1 MNNLNLFIYNTCFL
15 YQFPNTMSIQRS
27 VTSEVTM
34 LEVLP
39 GDEEP
44 ISSPT
49 KFLSEIDENDI
60 GTFNTDIPREE
71 FAVLENG
78 KASIEVQGELVACLM
93 TKQYDKAKNI
103 CELILRVEPD
113 HKVCKEMY
121 GVIMERIEQLEEQKR
136 NPPNKWDSD
145 DSDDSS
151 DDESAKESDNE
162 SDTSSDE
169 DASDKVITHRVGNLT
184 LSYQT

>member
-1 MNNLNLFIYNTCFL
+1 MLFLTG
-15 YQFPNTMSIQRS
+15 MSIKRS
-27 VTSEVTM
+27 VTKQPSM

-39 GDEEP
+39 GDDKYA
-44 ISSPT
+44 SSPT
-49 KFLSEIDENDI
+49 KFLSEIDEHDI
-60 GTFNTDIPREE
+60 GTFNSDIARDE

-121 GVIMERIEQLEEQKR
+121 GVICERMEQLEEQKR
-136 NPPNKWDSD
+136 NPPNEWSSDSSSSDD
-145 DSDDSS
+145 DSDDES
-151 DDESAKESDNE
+151 DESSE
-162 SDTSSDE
+162 DE
-169 DASDKVITHRVGNLT
+169 NCADKVLTHRVGDIS